1 MPSPIDENLLEQR
14 LSELE
19 QSRPWS
25 PRVISKL
32 ENFIR
37 TADDYD
43 LFRINP
49 IQYATTRGLPES
61 EAIDLFI
68 HAAKVGLFE
77 MDWQL
82 LCAYCP
88 QVVGSFRELDK
99 VHGHYQC
106 QFCQAINDVALD
118 DYIQVTFTLSG
129 QVRDNIFLHPQSLS
143 IEDYYLRYHF
153 ARGFKL
159 PGGLTGEALI
169 GLLSKRFADIEP
181 HQKVTFDF
189 DLPLGRFEVLDLAH
203 SQLLVLFVEG
213 EQPESQSTQIA
224 LHDGQ
229 FQVLN
234 RPVGP
239 RDMVQGAGRFAY
251 RQVGDMPPGQHR
263 IEIENQMDE
272 RGRFW
277 ILQYP
282 PGYLPFLMEYEPFL
296 TGKRLLITPTFRTL
310 YRTQLINEAEAITV
324 HNLTYLFTD
333 LKGSTQLY
341 DLVGDGNAYFLVRQH
356 FDTLNKVVNARG
368 GVIVKTIGDA
378 IMAAFEKPSDAV
390 AAAIEMVEEMTAFNK
405 NISQPLN
412 LKIGLHTGRSIAVT
426 LNDRIDYFGQ
436 NVNIAARIQTLADAN
451 EIYLSRDIID
461 APGVNDILQAHHVLS
476 DHVFV
481 KGVSEKLEVYR
492 VMIKL
497 AQEN

>member
-1 MPSPIDENLLEQR
+1 MPLEIDDNVLEQR
-14 LSELE
+14 LSDLE
-19 QSRPWS
+19 KAHAWS

-32 ENFIR
+32 EAFIR

-43 LFRINP
+43 LFRVNP
-49 IQYATTRGLPES
+49 IQYAGSRGLSEA

-99 VHGHYQC
+99 VHSHYQC
-106 QFCQAINDVALD
+106 QFCNAINDVALD
-118 DYIQVTFTLSG
+118 DYIQVAFTLSR
-129 QVRDNIFLHPQSLS
+129 QVRDNVFLHPESLS
-143 IEDYYLRYHF
+143 VEDYYLRYHF
-153 ARGFKL
+153 AKGFKL
-159 PGGLTGEALI
+159 PPGFTPESLI
-169 GLLSKRFADIEP
+169 GMLTKLFVDIEP
-181 HQKVTFDF
+181 HQTRTFEF
-189 DLPLGRFEVLDLAH
+189 DLPAGRFEVLDLAH
-203 SQLLVLFVEG
+203 RLMLVLFVEG
-213 EQPESQSTQIA
+213 EGLETQSTQIQ
-224 LHDGQ
+224 LQDGK
-229 FQVLN
+229 FHVLN
-234 RPVGP
+234 RETGP
-239 RDMVQGAGRFAY
+239 RDMVLGPGRFAF
-251 RQVGDMPPGQHR
+251 RQVGDMPSGKHSL
-263 IEIENQMDE
+263 EIENRMDE

-282 PGYLPFLMEYEPFL
+282 PGFVPFLMEYEPFL
-296 TGKRLLITPTFRTL
+296 TGKKLLITPAFRTL
-310 YRTQLINEAEAITV
+310 FRTQLINEAEAIAV
-324 HNLTYLFTD
+324 NDLTYLFTD

-356 FDTLNKVVNARG
+356 FDTLNTVVMRRS

-378 IMAAFEKPSDAV
+378 IMAAFEKPQEGV

-412 LKIGLHTGRSIAVT
+412 LKVGVHMGRSIAVT

-451 EIYLSRDIID
+451 EVYMSREVME
-461 APGVNDILQAHHVLS
+461 APGVSDILKAHHVMS
-476 DHVFV
+476 DHVHV

-492 VMIKL
+492 VTIK
-497 AQEN
+497 